1 MAAVHPISIVSPT
14 KTNGDLPLAVVVLPS
29 SLTTQ
34 GEHHHQWIPSF
45 RMLTAGLLCMCFAS
59 VHMMNSNMGMA
70 IVCMVNSTEYD
81 DSPAPRHHR
90 ASNFTDFDYDANF
103 TAEPISLGAPRLNW
117 SPTDQGYIFGAF
129 NAGLLFMLLTGL
141 LADKFNAKYMII
153 ASVLTASAAN
163 FIIPLLSPKSES
175 ELKFITLS
183 NAAENVGKK
192 RNERKVPWHHI
203 LRSGPVWAA
212 LISVVCHEFP
222 LMTMIMFLPSYLHDV
237 HKYDPA
243 ENGILSALPTL
254 CLWISKIGSSYLN
267 TWLQRKT
274 KLSKCFLSKLLNA
287 IGSVGLGIFLIG
299 ATFLDSTRASLAVI
313 FLCQA
318 ALVAIAPAF
327 SGAITGLTFF
337 FVAICGISN
346 PLLTKWIVQTGSQ
359 LEWNIVFYISTIISF
374 LPVIIFSI
382 WGSADVQWWAKSV
395 EHLNEA
401 QQAKHV
407 KHSIY
412 QEQCAA
418 KKNSKKM
425 PKDAVSTSSSVE
437 TVSED
442 VEQTPRTSIE
452 NIQTIA

>member
-1 MAAVHPISIVSPT
+1 
-14 KTNGDLPLAVVVLPS
+14 
-29 SLTTQ
+29 
-34 GEHHHQWIPSF
+34 
-45 RMLTAGLLCMCFAS
+45 
-59 VHMMNSNMGMA
+59 MMNSNMGMA

-81 DSPAPRHHR
+81 DPPAPRHHR
-90 ASNFTDFDYDANF
+90 ASNFTDFDYETNF

-129 NAGLLFMLLTGL
+129 NAGLLCMLLTGL

-163 FIIPLLSPKSES
+163 FIIPLLSPKSVYFAIFARFLIGVADALLQPAVNSLLTRWFPASERSYALGVASGGRQIGALLIVPTAGALCSQTEFLGGWPSIFYVSACAGIFFIIIYAILGTDKPSKQSCISES

-183 NAAENVGKK
+183 NAAENVGMK

-237 HKYDPA
+237 HKYDPT

-274 KLSKCFLSKLLNA
+274 QLSKCFLSKLLNA
-287 IGSVGLGIFLIG
+287 IGSVGLGVFLIG

-313 FLCQA
+313 FLCLSMLFTGMHTPGCQS

-337 FVAICGISN
+337 FVVSFFN
-346 PLLTKWIVQTGSQ
+346 PKSGKT
-359 LEWNIVFYISTIISF
+359 NIN
-374 LPVIIFSI
+374 
-382 WGSADVQWWAKSV
+382 KS
-395 EHLNEA
+395 
-401 QQAKHV
+401 
-407 KHSIY
+407 Y
-412 QEQCAA
+412 WF
-418 KKNSKKM
+418 
-425 PKDAVSTSSSVE
+425 DAFV
-437 TVSED
+437 
-442 VEQTPRTSIE
+442 
-452 NIQTIA
+452 A